1 MMDLWTSLTK
11 QEGEIEGEL
20 KPILS
25 EPDLEK
31 LRRNPFHIT
40 QSNIQVRYQ
49 CSWFLYKPSMNKLQ
63 ETYKKRHI
71 L

>member
-49 CSWFLYKPSMNKLQ
+49 CSWSINNPSMYNR
-63 ETYKKRHI
+63 KRFI
-71 L
+71 E

>member
-20 KPILS
+20 KPLLS

-31 LRRNPFHIT
+31 LRQNPFHIT
-40 QSNIQVRYQ
+40 QSNIQVR
-49 CSWFLYKPSMNKLQ
+49 C
-63 ETYKKRHI
+63 
-71 L
+71 

>member
-11 QEGEIEGEL
+11 QEGEIVGEL

-31 LRRNPFHIT
+31 LRQNPFHIT
-40 QSNIQVRYQ
+40 QSNIQVIYQ
-49 CSWFLYKPSMNKLQ
+49 FPWSICKPFINISC
-63 ETYKKRHI
+63 KRFVK
-71 L
+71 

>member
-11 QEGEIEGEL
+11 QEGEIVGEL

-40 QSNIQVRYQ
+40 QSNIQVSPFPLHLRP
-49 CSWFLYKPSMNKLQ
+49 CD
-63 ETYKKRHI
+63 I
-71 L
+71 

>member
-20 KPILS
+20 KPVLS

-31 LRRNPFHIT
+31 LRQNPFHIT

-49 CSWFLYKPSMNKLQ
+49 FSLTICKPFKNSC
-63 ETYKKRHI
+63 KRFI
-71 L
+71 E